1 MRKINL
7 NDSNN
12 KKVYFVK
19 KKCKAMLSAINEAT
33 NTFPNLDMQRGCWH
47 LHLPVSQS
55 FIDSSQTPVEV
66 RKLCMQTLID
76 RTKYLIDIKP
86 ELDVNTRV
94 VALISLPE
102 LWESQIIVFFG
113 EDYFSSFFDR
123 DDEGQKW
130 TLFPS
135 DRSLLKEL
143 DLTAPAGLLEK
154 GYLEIMYD
162 EDDKDYKLISE
173 LWFIGELN

>member
-19 KKCKAMLSAINEAT
+19 KKCKAMVSAISEAT
-33 NTFPNLDMQRGCWH
+33 SIFPDLDMQRGFWH

-55 FIDSSQTPVEV
+55 FIDSSRTPSDV

-76 RTKYLIDIKP
+76 RTKHLIDIKP
-86 ELDVNTRV
+86 ALDVKTRV

-113 EDYFSSFFDR
+113 EDYFGGFFDR
-123 DDEGQKW
+123 DDEEQRW
-130 TLFPS
+130 TLLPFE
-135 DRSLLKEL
+135 RSILKEL
-143 DLTAPAGLLEK
+143 DLKMPGGLTEI
-154 GYLEIMYD
+154 GYLEEIND
-162 EDDKDYKLISE
+162 EDGEAISE